1 MSVLTA
7 LARIEATR
15 SGRAQPI
22 ATVRHC
28 HVARRPLV
36 VIPLRMAGEA
46 AAPLAVMVGS
56 GPEDATVLIVPQ
68 PRDRQLRFH
77 FTAELADIVLP
88 YLSSFLADTETVT
101 PKSGDA
107 WERCLDSPQLWVPNQ
122 GGTTFL
128 KLMGR
133 SVRFRRADGPNP
145 VPESVPLLGRWLT
158 WFGDRAEHPGS
169 SALLAMTSVL
179 GGHWATGQSGME
191 DGNLAAQLGWID
203 PPAGSTGAQ
212 AAALAEDP
220 IESPPAGPATDPGFD
235 NEELAPLLTAYDTA
249 IDDDLRVLAGERIRH
264 ALEQQLAPTWRLM
277 WRAIDLLRAMPAG
290 ASVAARWDGDRSQ
303 FSRFHRNIPESHP
316 QPRRDSPVPAV
327 RRLLARE
334 QAQQALDVQ
343 RAYDDPLVMA
353 EYRLSGDAFRG
364 LVVECDPT
372 RLIVNASGKKLLR
385 PEIRVHTTDPVAMA
399 IGTELH
405 AVESRGQK
413 GRVLGIDGEI
423 VTLELSGGMGNGH
436 TAKPGSVPSPGHRLT
451 FTGLSPSG
459 FQRPHELPKPEDTPW
474 THGGPPPEW
483 TPNPADAQE
492 EWS

>member
-28 HVARRPLV
+28 HLARRPLV
-36 VIPLRMAGEA
+36 LIPLRMAGEA
-46 AAPLAVMVGS
+46 AAPLAIMVGTS
-56 GPEDATVLIVPQ
+56 PEDATVLIVPQ

-77 FTAELADIVLP
+77 FTAELADVVLP
-88 YLSSFLADTETVT
+88 YVGSFLDETETIT
-101 PKSGDA
+101 PKSGDP
-107 WERCLDSPQLWVPNQ
+107 WERCLDAPQLWVPNR

-145 VPESVPLLGRWLT
+145 VPEIVPLLGRWLT

-169 SALLAMTSVL
+169 SALLSMTTVL
-179 GGHWATGQSGME
+179 SAHWATGQSGME
-191 DGNLAAQLGWID
+191 DGNLAALLGWID
-203 PPAGSTGAQ
+203 PPAGSTGAE
-212 AAALAEDP
+212 AATLAEDP
-220 IESPPAGPATDPGFD
+220 LEWPPAGPATDPGFD

-249 IDDDLRVLAGERIRH
+249 VDEQLRLLAGARIRH

-277 WRAIDLLRAMPAG
+277 WRAIDLLRALPAG
-290 ASVAARWDGDRSQ
+290 ASVPGRWDDDLRQ
-303 FSRFHRNIPESHP
+303 FSRFHSRMPESFP

-327 RRLLARE
+327 RRLLERE

-343 RAYDDPLVMA
+343 RAYDDPLIMA

-364 LVVECDPT
+364 LVVDSDPT
-372 RLIVNASGKKLLR
+372 RLIVSASGKKLLR
-385 PEIRVHTTDPVAMA
+385 PQIRVHTTDPVTVEL
-399 IGTELH
+399 GTELH
-405 AVESRGQK
+405 CVEYRGQK
-413 GRVLGIDGEI
+413 GKVLAIEGEI

-436 TAKPGSVPSPGHRLT
+436 IAKPGSVPDAGNPVN
-451 FTGLSPSG
+451 FTCLSPSG

-474 THGGPPPEW
+474 THGGPPEPWE
-483 TPNPADAQE
+483 PNPKDAQE